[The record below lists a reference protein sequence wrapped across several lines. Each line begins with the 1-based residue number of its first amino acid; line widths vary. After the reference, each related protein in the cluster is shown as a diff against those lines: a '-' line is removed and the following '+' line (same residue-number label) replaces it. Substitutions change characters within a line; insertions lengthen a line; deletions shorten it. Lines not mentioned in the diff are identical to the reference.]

1 MQQQGDLRIAHASEE
16 LGQKIHS
23 ILPLVTKPN
32 QYLGNE
38 LNICSK
44 KHSEVDLRVVLAYPD
59 SYTIGMS
66 HLGLRILYHIL
77 NRRDD
82 VLVERAF
89 APWVDMESQMR
100 KRGIPLFSLESH
112 TPLGEF
118 DLLGFTLQYE
128 LNFTNLLN
136 MLDLA
141 QIPLRTGERD
151 GRHPVVVAGGSCA
164 SNPEPLAEFVDAFV
178 IGDGEVVVEELVD
191 LLIRSKRERWSR
203 RELLLCLADLEG
215 VYVPSLYRAEYD
227 QAGQFQALTSLD
239 HSVSF
244 KVKARVIEHL
254 DLKNYPDRPLVP
266 TTEIAHDRL
275 SVEIMRGCTRGCRY
289 CHAGMI
295 YRPLREKSPEDV
307 LQEVVSGIANSGWDE
322 ISLVSLSSSD
332 YSCLHPLVSEIN
344 RALTNKMVA
353 LSLPSMRPET
363 FSDKL
368 AQAIKDVRRT
378 GLTFAPEAGTQ
389 RLRKVINKS
398 FQEEDLLET
407 MRIAFENGWESLK
420 LYFMIG
426 LPTETQADLDGIV
439 DLGSKVHRISQ
450 RRGRK
455 DINVSISPFTPKP
468 HTPFQWERQ
477 DSVEVLA
484 QKSRYL
490 KSRLPHRGMRVK
502 WRDPHVSFLEGVF
515 ARGDRKLCKVLALA
529 WQAGCTFDSWSERFH
544 FSRWASAFSRA
555 GVDAQRYVAEWPLDR
570 PLPWDHIDYGVRRQ
584 FLLQER
590 QRALHGQLTADCRS
604 GRCLKCGVHQEGG
617 LKRKPALERAQTLA
631 VKIQPTYGRK
641 KKIRARGRP
650 QIARTRMRVRYAKR
664 TPLQYL
670 SHLDLIRLFER
681 AIRRADL
688 PIAYSEGFHP
698 HPKIAFGP
706 PLPLGLTSQAEYLDI
721 QFAKPMVGDL
731 TYKLGSNLP
740 PGVEILATKA
750 IFRKTES
757 LTAAINVAEYRA
769 ELKDIH
775 TPDNFQEVLTRL
787 LEDNHLSVRRVTPKE
802 SKKVD
807 IREHILEVKLEGS
820 KEREILSMRLRVGQS
835 GHARPREIL
844 AAILSHSDEEL
855 LRIPIQRTGLFIERN
870 GQLISPLDVV

>member
-16 LGQKIHS
+16 IGQKIDS

-44 KHSEVDLRVVLAYPD
+44 KYSDVDLRVVLAYPD

-82 VLVERAF
+82 VLAERAF

-151 GRHPVVVAGGSCA
+151 QRHPVVVAGGSCA

-191 LLIRSKRERWSR
+191 LLIRGKRERWSR
-203 RELLLCLADLEG
+203 HEVLLRLAGLEG

-239 HSVSF
+239 PSASSTIR
-244 KVKARVIEHL
+244 ARVIERL
-254 DLKNYPDRPLVP
+254 EMKNYPDRPLVP

-295 YRPLREKSPEDV
+295 YRPLREKLPENV

-332 YSCLHPLVSEIN
+332 YSCLLPLVSEIN
-344 RALTNKMVA
+344 RAMANKMVA

-363 FSDKL
+363 FSDQL
-368 AQAIKDVRRT
+368 AQAIKGVRRT

-407 MRIAFENGWESLK
+407 MRIAFENGWESVK

-439 DLGSKVHRISQ
+439 ELGRKAHRIS
-450 RRGRK
+450 RMRGRK

-468 HTPFQWERQ
+468 HTPFQWEKQ

-490 KSRLPHRGMRVK
+490 KSRFPHRGMRVK

-515 ARGDRKLCKVLALA
+515 ARGDRKLSKVLALA
-529 WQAGCTFDSWSERFH
+529 WQAGCTFDSWSERFN
-544 FSRWASAFSRA
+544 FSRWASAFSQV
-555 GVDAQRYVAEWPLDR
+555 GVDAQRYVAEWQLDR

-584 FLLQER
+584 FLLHER
-590 QRALHGQLTADCRS
+590 QRALRGQLTGDCRS
-604 GRCLKCGVHQEGG
+604 GRCFRCGVHLGG
-617 LKRKPALERAQTLA
+617 VKRKPASELAQTLR
-631 VKIQPTYGRK
+631 VKTRPTYGRK
-641 KKIRARGRP
+641 KKLRARGRP
-650 QIARTRMRVRYAKR
+650 QIARTRMRVRYAKG

-670 SHLDLIRLFER
+670 SHLDLTRLFER

-706 PLPLGLTSQAEYLDI
+706 PLPLGLTSEAEYLDI

-740 PGVEILATKA
+740 QGVKILATKA

-769 ELKDIH
+769 ELKGIPK
-775 TPDNFQEVLTRL
+775 PDNFREVLTRL
-787 LEDNHLSVRRVTPKE
+787 LEDKHLSVQRVTPKE
-802 SKKVD
+802 SKRVD
-807 IREHILEVKLEGS
+807 IREHILEIRLEGS
-820 KEREILSMRLRVGQS
+820 EEREILSMRLRVGQI

-844 AAILSHSDEEL
+844 AAILNHSDEEL
-855 LRIPIQRTGLFIERN
+855 LRIPIQRTGLFIERD
-870 GQLISPLDVV
+870 GRLISPLDAV